1 MGSKDP
7 VGTNTRVRKTYP
19 LKENEEENFK
29 QAQVEE
35 DLKQCMQPYLF
46 VIDKMRSLD
55 EIESPMSKLE
65 HIYKCCTVE
74 IQIALDSFWQY
85 HEIPHKK
92 LQVDVDNLQAIIVY
106 MISRLANF
114 PTILT
119 HLSIIENFLPDAVQL
134 SNRAFYLALM
144 QSSCQFII
152 DQHDKME
159 ADSKEIGN
167 QSEVQDRQSI
177 LRKPENKS
185 MSNIERIKQKQNAQR
200 S

>member
-1 MGSKDP
+1 MITNLIVRDEIYFILFSMYSELNQENINKLTAVQESQAALDKYLSFQALNINKEFRMDP
-7 VGTNTRVRKTYP
+7 RVRQAYP
-19 LKENEEENFK
+19 LKENEAENFE

-35 DLKQCMQPYLF
+35 DLKLCMQPYLF

-55 EIESPMSKLE
+55 DIESPMIKLE
-65 HIYKCCTVE
+65 QIYKCCTEE

-85 HEIPHKK
+85 HEIPQKK

-134 SNRAFYLALM
+134 SNRAFYLAMM
-144 QSSCQFII
+144 QSSC
-152 DQHDKME
+152 E
-159 ADSKEIGN
+159 SC
-167 QSEVQDRQSI
+167 S
-177 LRKPENKS
+177 
-185 MSNIERIKQKQNAQR
+185 
-200 S
+200 